1 MFDSDLQLVLL
12 SFVSALSS
20 LRVRLSQYGIGT
32 LWDDNNLTTSH
43 PPCSYALDSEASRVY
58 QDMSVCSDI
67 PVPLEQDFGKG
78 KACGHWDDS
87 CFIHEL
93 MTGFDS
99 GSMPLS
105 RLTVAG
111 LEDLGYEVDYSE
123 ADPYDYADLNTT
135 CVCVLVKEQEEE
147 QPKDDSDAD
156 DTTSITIHGKHA
168 PRQGETTTAV
178 HKRNSPA
185 SSSQHPEQRQR
196 RRQLSEE
203 GLEVALKYGRDLLTQ
218 RKVKKSKFEMSQGSE
233 SKLMWVTVLFPLF
246 IWKMVKSTRYWSRRR
261 IKNVVHFGVPAEHP
275 SAF

>member
-20 LRVRLSQYGIGT
+20 FRVRLSQYGIGT
-32 LWDDNNLTTSH
+32 LWENNKLMTSQD

-111 LEDLGYEVDYSE
+111 LEDLGYEVDYSK
-123 ADPYDYADLNTT
+123 ADPYDYHDLNKT
-135 CVCVLVKEQEEE
+135 CVCVWVNEQQEQEEE

-185 SSSQHPEQRQR
+185 SSSQHPEQRRR

-218 RKVKKSKFEMSQGSE
+218 SKAEKSQFETSQGSE
-233 SKLMWVTVLFPLF
+233 SKLIYVGDRVVSVIYLENDEVYSIL
-246 IWKMVKSTRYWSRRR
+246 VKATD
-261 IKNVVHFGVPAEHP
+261 
-275 SAF
+275 